1 MAWTLSTCISETVSS
16 MFTSSSLGSCAM
28 VAVVGWRA
36 QSAELRR
43 WWRRGRVRVKTAA
56 VAEQTWAGA
65 NTLRERRPARECLN
79 SGDGPHGDSMQRR
92 AHSTQASCEA
102 PHPLPPQIHDEGW
115 SVHRYFIHAY
125 NSWKCVQYNAT
136 PSFLQSKCSGARR
149 NCVRII
155 TCIYLPMQPG
165 SQPRPILA
173 NLQIQPSHSLQS

>member
-65 NTLRERRPARECLN
+65 NTLRERQPVRECLN
-79 SGDGPHGDSMQRR
+79 SGDVPHGDSTQRR

-102 PHPLPPQIHDEGW
+102 PPLLPPKSMTKCGPCIDTSPTLTILGSVYSIMPHLRFSKVHVQMPEG
-115 SVHRYFIHAY
+115 
-125 NSWKCVQYNAT
+125 
-136 PSFLQSKCSGARR
+136 
-149 NCVRII
+149 
-155 TCIYLPMQPG
+155 
-165 SQPRPILA
+165 LA
-173 NLQIQPSHSLQS
+173 LES